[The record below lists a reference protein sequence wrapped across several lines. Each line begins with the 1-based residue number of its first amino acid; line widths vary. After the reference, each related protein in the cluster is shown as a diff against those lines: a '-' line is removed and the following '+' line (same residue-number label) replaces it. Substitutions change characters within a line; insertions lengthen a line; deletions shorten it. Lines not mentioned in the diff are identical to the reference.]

1 MKKNERMV
9 DVVAIPIVDKF
20 YQPIEELFNETS
32 SIEIAA
38 EIYNRSPVRKN
49 WRLYTNLEKVE
60 CGE

>member
-1 MKKNERMV
+1 MV